1 MRNRDLRAQR
11 LAKEE
16 QRRAWNEPGDE
27 DLDLDFCQHGN
38 PIGECRV
45 CGKPEL
51 PQGVVAQF
59 TPAPGC

>member
-16 QRRAWNEPGDE
+16 QRHAWNEPGDE
-27 DLDLDFCQHGN
+27 DLDVDFCQHGN

-45 CGKPEL
+45 CGLPRQSFVEL
-51 PQGVVAQF
+51 LAK
-59 TPAPGC
+59 APGC